1 MSPRAPLRDHVELV
15 ASLAITLLVIVGAAT
30 CYGVA
35 RGEPAEPA
43 ADTPVTALR
52 AGEAAPYAGILV
64 PAETLRALLQA
75 QDERDHERELRKL
88 DAQQATAD
96 IDECRAISDARERA
110 RSQCE
115 ASRVP
120 PACRCECAWG
130 GWPWVSGVAGAAVG
144 FGVGWAVTR

>member
-1 MSPRAPLRDHVELV
+1 MRAVRDHVELV
-15 ASLAITLLVIVGAAT
+15 ASLAVTMLVIVGAAT

-43 ADTPVTALR
+43 AEPVTALR
-52 AGEAAPYAGILV
+52 AGEAAPYAGILM
-64 PAETLRALLQA
+64 PAETVRALLQA
-75 QDERDHERELRKL
+75 QDDLDRERELRRL
-88 DAQQATAD
+88 DARQATAD
-96 IDECRAISDARERA
+96 LDECRTISDARERQ
-110 RSQCE
+110 RSACE

-120 PACRCECAWG
+120 PPCRCDGVWA